1 MVRMKRRQMR
11 AAKQGDSRHAGFR
24 RAFQAAIAAQRTRL
38 PPIDNCA

>member
-1 MVRMKRRQMR
+1 MR
-11 AAKQGDSRHAGFR
+11 PAKQGDTRHSGFR